1 MAGSASPREDDVG
14 VTWRHLLVLALV
26 LVTAGLWISQSPQ
39 GDEARF
45 PMPAGKTYLAECGS
59 CHTAFAPGLLPVR
72 SWHRMM
78 GELEEHFGE
87 DATLDEPQ
95 HLAILKE
102 LETLAA
108 DGSYA
113 DQRMRRI
120 NEAISSTAQPQ
131 RISETP
137 FFKYTH
143 DEVPQGFWK
152 RKQVGTPS
160 NCLACHPRANEGRY
174 DEREVRIPKE

>member
-1 MAGSASPREDDVG
+1 MG
-14 VTWRHLLVLALV
+14 VTWRHLLVLVMV
-26 LVTAGLWISQSPQ
+26 LGAVGLWIGQSPQ
-39 GDEARF
+39 ADEARF
-45 PMPAGKTYLAECGS
+45 PMPAGKTYLAECGG

-78 GELEEHFGE
+78 DELADHFGE
-87 DATLDEPQ
+87 DASLDEPQ

-108 DGSYA
+108 DGSHA

-120 NEAISSTAQPQ
+120 SEAIPPGDRPQ
-131 RISETP
+131 RISTTP

-143 DEVPQGFWK
+143 DGVPQEFWK
-152 RKQVGTPS
+152 RKRVGTPS

-174 DEREVRIPKE
+174 EERDVKIPPE

>member
-1 MAGSASPREDDVG
+1 MG

-26 LVTAGLWISQSPQ
+26 LFAAGLWISQSPQ

-95 HLAILKE
+95 YLAILKE

-120 NEAISSTAQPQ
+120 SEAISPTAQPQ

-143 DEVPQGFWK
+143 DEVPQGLWK
-152 RKQVGTPS
+152 RKRIGTPS